1 MREKMQGN
9 YLNFSQ
15 GDIIISKLPYS
26 DYSGFK
32 LRPLLIVSNNKF
44 NNSRKDLIVCKITGV
59 NHNEI
64 DNILKIE
71 QEDLT
76 DGILKKTSYINSNI
90 LFTIDKE
97 IIIDNIAKL
106 KKEKIKIIIK
116 NIINSF

>member
-1 MREKMQGN
+1 MQEN

-44 NNSRKDLIVCKITGV
+44 NNSKKDLIVCKITGA
-59 NHNEI
+59 NHNEV

-71 QEDLT
+71 QGDLN
-76 DGILKKTSYINSNI
+76 DGILKKTSYVNSNI
-90 LFTIDKE
+90 LFSIDKE
-97 IIIDNIAKL
+97 IIIDNVAKL
-106 KKEKIKIIIK
+106 KENKLKVVIK